1 VPEALR
7 HVAIVSTIK
16 AIHIRSAC
24 AMPAVTDLVQLR
36 TRAEGGRSEDLFR
49 FASAL
54 SRSGAADEA
63 YTHYLRA
70 AHEGHAPSKVEC
82 ARMLLYGI
90 DRPVDVEAAIAW
102 LLKAEAAG
110 DVVAGYLLALIGVGG
125 SALPFDAQVNSRV
138 LAAVNAGYP
147 PALRA
152 AAIHFGRSPDAGD
165 QSLCIALLDKAAQA
179 GDGVAALLLAER
191 LALGEGCD
199 ADPHA
204 AAQLLA
210 QLSAQGFAALPR
222 ISVPLP
228 IGPALPP
235 RTLALEDVLRPPS
248 PQVLSQSPGIAVASQ
263 LLSADECRLLMAMST
278 PLLRRSRTLDPA
290 TGLPMQQ
297 VAPEQQVRTSSDASH
312 DPVVEDLALRLVQ
325 QRMATAAGVDLLNAE
340 PLIVLRYQP
349 GEQYRPHRDYLNPGS
364 LQRDRP
370 QAGNRARSICAYL
383 SPVVSGGETDFPL
396 AGVRVAPVPG
406 SAVIFDSLTAAGHPD
421 PRSLHAGLPVV
432 EGEKWLATLWLRQQ
446 RYRWF

>member
-1 VPEALR
+1 
-7 HVAIVSTIK
+7 
-16 AIHIRSAC
+16 
-24 AMPAVTDLVQLR
+24 MPAVTDLVQLR
-36 TRAEGGRSEDLFR
+36 TRAEGGRSEDRFR

-54 SRSGAADEA
+54 SRSGATEEA
-63 YTHYLRA
+63 YAQFLHA
-70 AHEGHAPSKVEC
+70 AKEGHAPAMVEC

-90 DRPVDVEAAIAW
+90 DRTVDVDAALAW
-102 LLKAEAAG
+102 LLQAETTG
-110 DVVAGYLLALIGVGG
+110 DIIAGYLLALIGVGG
-125 SALPFDAQVNSRV
+125 SALSFDAQVNARM

-179 GDGVAALLLAER
+179 GDAVAAMLLAER
-191 LALGEGCD
+191 LALGEGCA
-199 ADPHA
+199 ADPQA
-204 AAQLLA
+204 AAQLQA
-210 QLSAQGFAALPR
+210 QLSAQGYAALPR
-222 ISVPLP
+222 ITVPLP
-228 IGPALPP
+228 TGPASPP
-235 RTLALEDVLRPPS
+235 RTLALEEVLRPPS
-248 PQVLSQSPGIAVASQ
+248 PQVLSQSPGIALAPQ

-278 PLLRRSRTLDPA
+278 PLLRRSRTLDPT
-290 TGLPMQQ
+290 TGLPIQQ
-297 VAPEQQVRTSSDASH
+297 VSPEQQVRTSSDASH

-325 QRMATAAGVDLLNAE
+325 RRMATATGVDLLHAE

-383 SPVVSGGETDFPL
+383 SPVLSGGETDFPL
-396 AGVRVAPVPG
+396 AGVCIAPAPG
-406 SAVIFDSLTAAGHPD
+406 SAVIFDNLTPDGQPD
-421 PRSLHAGLPVV
+421 PRSLHAGLPVL

-446 RYRWF
+446 RYRGF

>member
-1 VPEALR
+1 
-7 HVAIVSTIK
+7 
-16 AIHIRSAC
+16 
-24 AMPAVTDLVQLR
+24 M
-36 TRAEGGRSEDLFR
+36 GGRTEDLFL
-49 FASAL
+49 FACAL
-54 SRSGAADEA
+54 SRSGATEEA
-63 YTHYLRA
+63 YPHYLLA
-70 AHEGHAPSKVEC
+70 AQVGYAPAKVEC
-82 ARMLLYGI
+82 ARMLLHGI
-90 DRPVDVEAAIAW
+90 DRPVDVAAAVA
-102 LLKAEAAG
+102 LLLDAEAAG
-110 DVVAGYLLALIGVGG
+110 DVSAGYLLAMIGVGG
-125 SALPFDAQVNSRV
+125 SALPFDAQVNARV

-152 AAIHFGRSPDAGD
+152 AAIHFGRSADAGD

-191 LALGEGCD
+191 LALGEGCE

-204 AAQLLA
+204 AAQLQE
-210 QLSAQGFAALPR
+210 QLSARGFTALPR
-222 ISVPLP
+222 ISLSLP
-228 IGPALPP
+228 AGPPPPP
-235 RTLALEDVLRPPS
+235 RTLALEEVLRPPS

-263 LLSADECRLLMAMST
+263 LLSADECRLLMAMSA
-278 PLLRRSRTLDPA
+278 PLLRRSRTLDPV
-290 TGLPMQQ
+290 TGLPMANTETETGQLL
-297 VAPEQQVRTSSDASH
+297 RTSSDANH
-312 DPVVEDLALRLVQ
+312 DPILEDLALRLVQ
-325 QRMATAAGVDLLNAE
+325 RRMATAAGMDLLNAE
-340 PLIVLRYQP
+340 PLTVLRYQP

-406 SAVIFDSLTAAGHPD
+406 SAVIFDNLAPDGHPD